1 MGFLPSTVITLNF
14 KNFAVIK
21 WDLFFFGW
29 GDQISCKYMV
39 QGLGW
44 CRVSNDPCRTK
55 EEKTVPPDKQLG
67 VQKEKLPNLQS
78 IKPICRI
85 LFFFNISTY
94 KIFSPIL
101 YEFVNIHPFLLRIC
115 TYNKKVLQTK
125 KIEISRILDPCLLA
139 RTGWVLHHRGFSG

>member
-1 MGFLPSTVITLNF
+1 MGHLSLSHPRIYRSLYIPGGCLGFLPSTVITLNF

-55 EEKTVPPDKQLG
+55 EEKTVPPAKQLG

-78 IKPICRI
+78 INQFVVK
-85 LFFFNISTY
+85 TY
-94 KIFSPIL
+94 
-101 YEFVNIHPFLLRIC
+101 HFLDFLH
-115 TYNKKVLQTK
+115 NKKVLQTK
-125 KIEISRILDPCLLA
+125 KIEISRILDPFLLA